1 VNGSLRDAES
11 LRPDVLQVGMSSGI
25 GTGMTDTEMLFP
37 NLKTL
42 QLNVDKLEIGGVPVW
57 RPEVPDMTVSRALAT
72 QHAGFGH
79 Q

>member
-1 VNGSLRDAES
+1 MRGAES
-11 LRPDVLQVGMSSGI
+11 LRPDVLQVGTSSW
-25 GTGMTDTEMLFP
+25 TGMGTDSEMVFP
-37 NLKTL
+37 SLKTL

-57 RPEVPDMTVSRALAT
+57 RPEVPDATVSRALAT